1 MVLQEEEEVVCQPE
15 AADRRSSQE
24 TVIVAAATAPQQPKL
39 RDDEQLIEAPSS
51 PIEAKVPKLKAS
63 FIHAKGNASVCTQC
77 ASPLNPEDIIIMG

>member
-24 TVIVAAATAPQQPKL
+24 TVIVAATAPQQPKL

-63 FIHAKGNASVCTQC
+63 FIHAKGNVSVYVHSVQV
-77 ASPLNPEDIIIMG
+77 P

>member
-24 TVIVAAATAPQQPKL
+24 TVIVAATAPQQPKL
-39 RDDEQLIEAPSS
+39 RDDEQLIDAPSS

-63 FIHAKGNASVCTQC
+63 FIHAKGNVSVYVHSVQV
-77 ASPLNPEDIIIMG
+77 P